1 MAVGDV
7 DIDAVFEN
15 STVTLAVE
23 EIVEVTVTFDVRVA
37 DDEVLSLNWLVEVTD
52 ADAESDGKV
61 GNAVPLVDPVWIRV
75 ESAVDD
81 AEAVTF
87 GERDGDAVFVRN
99 KSVSE
104 ADVVLLARAVTDAEL
119 E

>member
-37 DDEVLSLNWLVEVTD
+37 DDEVLSLN
-52 ADAESDGKV
+52 
-61 GNAVPLVDPVWIRV
+61 
-75 ESAVDD
+75 
-81 AEAVTF
+81 
-87 GERDGDAVFVRN
+87 
-99 KSVSE
+99 
-104 ADVVLLARAVTDAEL
+104 
-119 E
+119 